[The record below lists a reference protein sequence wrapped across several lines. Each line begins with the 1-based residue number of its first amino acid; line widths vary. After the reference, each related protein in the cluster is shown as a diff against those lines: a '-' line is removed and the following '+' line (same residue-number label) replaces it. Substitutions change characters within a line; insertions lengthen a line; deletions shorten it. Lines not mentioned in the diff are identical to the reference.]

1 MEFWHPLC
9 LYNRE
14 TAFLE
19 GSAVEPTLVVIGLN
33 FRTAPVAVRERFWI
47 SEARRYDALHQL
59 VRSEGVEEVIVVTTC
74 NRTEFI
80 LWASDVPT
88 AANSVLRFLTQEY
101 QIKLCEWSHFYRLMD
116 DVALTHVFRVASSLD
131 SMVLGEPE
139 ITGQV
144 KQAWAQAQEVG
155 TTGRFL
161 DAVMQKA
168 LTVSKRA
175 RTETAI
181 GSSAVSVPYATVEL
195 SKGVLGEL
203 AGREVLLIGAGK
215 MSDLAAHYLIK
226 AGASKVKVM
235 NRTLAHAE
243 ELARKMGATP
253 VLFEDRLQHLKTADI
268 VVSST
273 ACPHYILSR
282 QDAEAVARQRGHAPI
297 VMIDIAVPRDI
308 DPGVRE
314 VNGIHLFDM
323 DDLEH
328 VVKRNAVGRQAAAE
342 AAENIVQAEVQGFRR
357 KLMAE
362 RVVPTIV
369 ALRQRL
375 DELCRQELETLRQE
389 FGPFTED
396 QDQALTA
403 LTVHITQRIAGS
415 LARELKELPERN
427 EQDVLTAAVGRLF
440 HLEQP
445 LKVAAGAKN

>member
-1 MEFWHPLC
+1 M
-9 LYNRE
+9 RG
-14 TAFLE
+14 T
-19 GSAVEPTLVVIGLN
+19 VEPTLAVIGLN
-33 FRTAPVAVRERFWI
+33 FRTSPVAVRERFWI
-47 SEARRYDALHQL
+47 SPARRSETLLQL
-59 VRSEGVEEVIVVTTC
+59 VRSEGIEEIIVLATC

-80 LWASDVPT
+80 VWANDVPT
-88 AANSVLRFLTQEY
+88 AANSILRFLTQEY
-101 QIKLCEWSHFYRLMD
+101 QLKLCEWSHFYRLMD
-116 DVALTHVFRVASSLD
+116 DVALTHIFRVTSSLD

-144 KQAWAQAQEVG
+144 KEAWAQAQEAG

-168 LTVSKRA
+168 LTVSKRV

-181 GSSAVSVPYATVEL
+181 GSSAVSVPYASVHL
-195 SKGVLGEL
+195 SRQVLGDL
-203 AGREVLLIGAGK
+203 SGREVLLIGAGK
-215 MSDLAAHYLIK
+215 MSELAAHYLMK
-226 AGASKVKVM
+226 AGVSRVKVM
-235 NRTLAHAE
+235 NRTPLRAE
-243 ELARKMGATP
+243 ELALKLGATA
-253 VLFEDRLQHLKTADI
+253 VSFEERFKHLRTADI

-273 ACPHYILSR
+273 SCPNVILSR
-282 QDAEAVARQRGHAPI
+282 QEAENIAKERQRKPM

-308 DPGVRE
+308 DPAVRE
-314 VNGIHLFDM
+314 VEGIHLFDM
-323 DDLEH
+323 DQLEY
-328 VVKRNAVGRQAAAE
+328 VVQRNASGRKVAAE
-342 AAENIVQAEVQGFRR
+342 AAEKIVQEEVQGFRR

-375 DELCRQELETLRQE
+375 DELCRQELEVLRKE

-403 LTVHITQRIAGS
+403 LTSHITQRIAGS
-415 LARELKELPERN
+415 LARELKELPERQ

-445 LKVAAGAKN
+445 VTAAAGTKNEQLATSN

>member
-1 MEFWHPLC
+1 MVWHVLC
-9 LYNRE
+9 LYYGQKLWHER
-14 TAFLE
+14 
-19 GSAVEPTLVVIGLN
+19 GPVEPTLAVIGLN
-33 FRTAPVAVRERFWI
+33 FRTSPVAVRERFWI
-47 SEARRYDALHQL
+47 SPARRVEALHQL
-59 VRSEGVEEVIVVTTC
+59 VRSEGIEEVIVLATC

-80 LWASDVPT
+80 VWASDVPT

-101 QIKLCEWSHFYRLMD
+101 QVKLCEWSHFYRLMD
-116 DVALTHVFRVASSLD
+116 DVALTHVFRVTSSLD

-144 KQAWAQAQEVG
+144 KEAWAQAQEAG

-175 RTETAI
+175 RNETAI
-181 GSSAVSVPYATVEL
+181 GSSAVSVPYACVEL
-195 SKGVLGEL
+195 SRNVLGEL

-215 MSDLAAHYLIK
+215 MSERAAHYLMK
-226 AGASKVKVM
+226 AGASDVKVM
-235 NRTLAHAE
+235 NRTLARAE
-243 ELARKMGATP
+243 ELAEKMGGTP
-253 VLFEDRLQHLKTADI
+253 VSYENMLEHLKRADI

-273 ACPHYILSR
+273 SCPHVILSR
-282 QDAEAVARQRGHAPI
+282 EEAENIAKVRNRKPM
-297 VMIDIAVPRDI
+297 VMIDVAVPRDI
-308 DPGVRE
+308 DPAVRE
-314 VNGIHLFDM
+314 VEGIHLFDM

-328 VVKRNAVGRQAAAE
+328 VVRRNASGRQAAAE
-342 AAENIVQAEVQGFRR
+342 AAEKIVAAEVQGFRH

-369 ALRQRL
+369 ALRNRL
-375 DELCRQELETLRQE
+375 DELCRQELEVLRRE

-396 QDQALTA
+396 QDQAMTA
-403 LTVHITQRIAGS
+403 LTTHITQRIAGS
-415 LARELKELPERN
+415 LARELKELPERA

-445 LKVAAGAKN
+445 LRAAAGTKN

>member
-1 MEFWHPLC
+1 M
-9 LYNRE
+9 
-14 TAFLE
+14 
-19 GSAVEPTLVVIGLN
+19 EPTLAVIGLN
-33 FRTAPVAVRERFWI
+33 FRTSPVAVRERFWI
-47 SEARRYDALHQL
+47 SEARRYDALQQL
-59 VRSEGVEEVIVVTTC
+59 VRSEGVEEVIIVTTC

-116 DVALTHVFRVASSLD
+116 DVALTHVFRVTSGLD

-144 KQAWAQAQEVG
+144 KQAWALAQEAG

-161 DAVMQKA
+161 DAVLQKA

-181 GSSAVSVPYATVEL
+181 GSSAVSVPYATVEI
-195 SKGVLGEL
+195 SRSVLGEL

-215 MSDLAAHYLIK
+215 MSELAAHYLMK
-226 AGASKVKVM
+226 AGASRVKVM
-235 NRTLAHAE
+235 NRTFARAE
-243 ELARKMGATP
+243 ELAQKMGATP
-253 VLFEDRLQHLKTADI
+253 VPFDERMQHLKTADI

-273 ACPHYILSR
+273 TCPTFVITREEAEEIAGHR
-282 QDAEAVARQRGHAPI
+282 QHGAM

-314 VNGIHLFDM
+314 VDGIHLFDM

-328 VVKRNAVGRQAAAE
+328 VVKHNAVGRQAAAE
-342 AAENIVQAEVQGFRR
+342 AAEKIVQTEMQGFRR
-357 KLMAE
+357 KLTAE

-369 ALRQRL
+369 AVRQRL

-396 QDQALTA
+396 QEQALTT
-403 LTVHITQRIAGS
+403 LTMHITQRIASS
-415 LARELKELPERN
+415 LARELKELPERQ
-427 EQDVLTAAVGRLF
+427 EQDVLTAAVARLF

-445 LKVAAGAKN
+445 SRVGAGTKNEELAISN

>member
-1 MEFWHPLC
+1 
-9 LYNRE
+9 
-14 TAFLE
+14 
-19 GSAVEPTLVVIGLN
+19 VEPTLAVIGLN
-33 FRTAPVAVRERFWI
+33 FRSSSVAVRERFWI
-47 SEARRYDALHQL
+47 SPERRADALLQL
-59 VRSEGVEEVIVVTTC
+59 VRSEGIEEVIVLATC

-101 QIKLCEWSHFYRLMD
+101 QLKLCEWSHFYRLMD
-116 DVALTHVFRVASSLD
+116 DAALAHVFRVISSLD

-139 ITGQV
+139 ITGQM
-144 KQAWAQAQEVG
+144 KAAWVQAQEAG

-168 LTVSKRA
+168 LTVSKRT

-181 GSSAVSVPYATVEL
+181 GSSAVSVPYASVEI
-195 SKGVLGEL
+195 SREVLGEL

-215 MSDLAAHYLIK
+215 MSELAAHYLTK
-226 AGASKVKVM
+226 AGASHLKVM
-235 NRTLAHAE
+235 NRTVSRGT
-243 ELARKMGATP
+243 ELALKLGATA
-253 VLFEDRLQHLKTADI
+253 VTFEERIEHIKKADI

-273 ACPHYILSR
+273 SCPSVILTR
-282 QDAEAVARQRGHAPI
+282 EEAAEIARERKHKPI

-308 DPGVRE
+308 DPAVRE
-314 VNGIHLFDM
+314 VEGIHLFDM
-323 DDLEH
+323 DSLEK
-328 VVKRNAVGRQAAAE
+328 VVQRNAVGRQAAAE
-342 AAENIVQAEVQGFRR
+342 AAEKIVAAEVQGFRR

-375 DELCRQELETLRQE
+375 DELCRQELEVLRKE

-396 QDQALTA
+396 QDQALNA
-403 LTVHITQRIAGS
+403 LTTHITQRIAGS
-415 LARELKELPERN
+415 LARELKELPERA

-445 LKVAAGAKN
+445 ARAAAGTKN

>member
-1 MEFWHPLC
+1 
-9 LYNRE
+9 
-14 TAFLE
+14 
-19 GSAVEPTLVVIGLN
+19 
-33 FRTAPVAVRERFWI
+33 
-47 SEARRYDALHQL
+47 
-59 VRSEGVEEVIVVTTC
+59 
-74 NRTEFI
+74 
-80 LWASDVPT
+80 
-88 AANSVLRFLTQEY
+88 VLRFLTQEY

-116 DVALTHVFRVASSLD
+116 DVALTHVFRVASGLD

-144 KQAWAQAQEVG
+144 KQAWELAQEAG

-181 GSSAVSVPYATVEL
+181 GSSGVSVPYACVEL
-195 SKGVLGEL
+195 SRNILGEL

-215 MSDLAAHYLIK
+215 MSELAAHYLTK
-226 AGASKVKVM
+226 AGASHVKVM
-235 NRTLAHAE
+235 NRTFAHAE
-243 ELARKMGATP
+243 ELAQKMGATP
-253 VLFEDRLQHLKTADI
+253 VSFDDRLHHLKTTDI

-273 ACPHYILSR
+273 ACPHFILSR
-282 QDAEAVARQRGHAPI
+282 GEAEEIARQRRHVPL

-308 DPGVRE
+308 EPGVRDVE
-314 VNGIHLFDM
+314 GIHLFDM

-342 AAENIVQAEVQGFRR
+342 AAEKIVQAEVQGFRR

-375 DELCRQELETLRQE
+375 EELCRQELESLRQE
-389 FGPFTED
+389 YGPFTED
-396 QDQALTA
+396 QDHALTT
-403 LTVHITQRIAGS
+403 LTIRITQRIASS
-415 LARELKELPERN
+415 LARELKELPERK
-427 EQDVLTAAVGRLF
+427 EQDLLTAAVRRLF
-440 HLEQP
+440 HLEQ
-445 LKVAAGAKN
+445 LSTVSADAKNEELAISN

>member
-1 MEFWHPLC
+1 MPLTDGDC
-9 LYNRE
+9 TVLPEEGFRHTLSVGAGGGKHSERVICRKANRGDARVDIVLPGPNPLYFKRLSPRRNASSGLASIVPLPKRNR
-14 TAFLE
+14 FLRE
-19 GSAVEPTLVVIGLN
+19 RSAVEPTLAVIGLN
-33 FRTAPVAVRERFWI
+33 FRTSPVAVRERFWI

-59 VRSEGVEEVIVVTTC
+59 VRSEGVEEVLIVTTC

-116 DVALTHVFRVASSLD
+116 DVALTHVFRVASGLD

-144 KQAWAQAQEVG
+144 KQAWELAQEAG

-181 GSSAVSVPYATVEL
+181 GSSGVSVPYACVEL
-195 SKGVLGEL
+195 SRNILGEL

-215 MSDLAAHYLIK
+215 MSELAAHYLTK
-226 AGASKVKVM
+226 AGASHVKVM
-235 NRTLAHAE
+235 NRTFAHAE
-243 ELARKMGATP
+243 ELAQKMGATP
-253 VLFEDRLQHLKTADI
+253 VSFDDRLHHLKTTDI
-268 VVSST
+268 VVSPT
-273 ACPHYILSR
+273 AFAHFILR
-282 QDAEAVARQRGHAPI
+282 RGAAEEIARQRRHVPL

-308 DPGVRE
+308 EPGVRDVE
-314 VNGIHLFDM
+314 GIHLFDM

-342 AAENIVQAEVQGFRR
+342 I
-357 KLMAE
+357 
-362 RVVPTIV
+362 
-369 ALRQRL
+369 
-375 DELCRQELETLRQE
+375 
-389 FGPFTED
+389 
-396 QDQALTA
+396 
-403 LTVHITQRIAGS
+403 GS
-415 LARELKELPERN
+415 ASC
-427 EQDVLTAAVGRLF
+427 
-440 HLEQP
+440 
-445 LKVAAGAKN
+445 

>member
-1 MEFWHPLC
+1 MD
-9 LYNRE
+9 
-14 TAFLE
+14 
-19 GSAVEPTLVVIGLN
+19 PTLAVIGLN
-33 FRTAPVAVRERFWI
+33 FQTSPVAVRERFWI

-116 DVALTHVFRVASSLD
+116 DVALTHVFRVTSGLD

-144 KQAWAQAQEVG
+144 KQAWALAQEVG

-161 DAVMQKA
+161 DAVTQKA

-195 SKGVLGEL
+195 SRSILGEL

-215 MSDLAAHYLIK
+215 MSELAAHYLTK
-226 AGASKVKVM
+226 AGASHMKVM
-235 NRTLAHAE
+235 NRTLARAE
-243 ELARKMGATP
+243 ELAQKMGAAP
-253 VLFEDRLQHLKTADI
+253 VSFDDRLQHLRTADI

-273 ACPHYILSR
+273 ACPHCILSR
-282 QDAEAVARQRGHAPI
+282 QEAEEIARQRHRAPM

-314 VNGIHLFDM
+314 VEGIHLFDM

-342 AAENIVQAEVQGFRR
+342 AAEKIVQAEVQGFCR

-389 FGPFTED
+389 YGPFTED
-396 QDQALTA
+396 QDQALTT
-403 LTVHITQRIAGS
+403 LTMHITQRIASS
-415 LARELKELPERN
+415 LARELKELPGRK
-427 EQDVLTAAVGRLF
+427 EQDVLTAVVGRLF

-445 LKVAAGAKN
+445 SPVVARAKNEELAASN

>member
-1 MEFWHPLC
+1 
-9 LYNRE
+9 
-14 TAFLE
+14 
-19 GSAVEPTLVVIGLN
+19 VEPTLAVIGLN
-33 FRTAPVAVRERFWI
+33 FRTSPVAVRERFWI
-47 SEARRYDALHQL
+47 SPARRSHALMQL
-59 VRSEGVEEVIVVTTC
+59 VRSEGIEEVIVLATC

-80 LWASDVPT
+80 LWTNDVPS

-101 QIKLCEWSHFYRLMD
+101 QLKLCEWSHFYRLMD
-116 DVALTHVFRVASSLD
+116 DVALTHMFRVVSSLD

-144 KQAWAQAQEVG
+144 KEAWSQAQEAG

-168 LTVSKRA
+168 LTVSKRV

-181 GSSAVSVPYATVEL
+181 GSSAVSVPYATVAL
-195 SKGVLGEL
+195 SREVLGDL
-203 AGREVLLIGAGK
+203 VGREVLLIGAGK
-215 MSDLAAHYLIK
+215 MSELAAHYLMK
-226 AGASKVKVM
+226 AGASNVKVM
-235 NRTLAHAE
+235 NRTASRGS
-243 ELARKMGATP
+243 ELAEKLGATAVP
-253 VLFEDRLQHLKTADI
+253 FEDRLQQIRTADI

-273 ACPHYILSR
+273 ASPVPILSYEE
-282 QDAEAVARQRGHAPI
+282 AEKIARERKHQPM

-308 DPGVRE
+308 DPRARE
-314 VNGIHLFDM
+314 IEGIHLFDM
-323 DDLEH
+323 DDLEQ
-328 VVKRNAVGRQAAAE
+328 VVQRNALGRQAAADS
-342 AAENIVQAEVQGFRR
+342 AEKIVAAEVQGFRH

-375 DELCRQELETLRQE
+375 DELCRQELEVLRRE

-403 LTVHITQRIAGS
+403 LTTHITRRIAGS
-415 LARELKELPERN
+415 LARELKELPERA
-427 EQDVLTAAVGRLF
+427 EQDLLTAAVGRLF

-445 LKVAAGAKN
+445 VGAATGTKN

>member
-1 MEFWHPLC
+1 MD
-9 LYNRE
+9 
-14 TAFLE
+14 
-19 GSAVEPTLVVIGLN
+19 PTLAVIGLN
-33 FRTAPVAVRERFWI
+33 FRTSPVAVRERFWI

-116 DVALTHVFRVASSLD
+116 DVALTHVFRVTSGLD

-144 KQAWAQAQEVG
+144 KQAWALAQEVG

-161 DAVMQKA
+161 DAVTQKA

-195 SKGVLGEL
+195 SKSILGEL

-215 MSDLAAHYLIK
+215 MSELAAHYLTK
-226 AGASKVKVM
+226 AGASHLKVM
-235 NRTLAHAE
+235 NRTLARAE
-243 ELARKMGATP
+243 ELAQKMGAAP
-253 VLFEDRLQHLKTADI
+253 VSFDDRLQHVKMADI

-273 ACPHYILSR
+273 ACPHCILSR
-282 QDAEAVARQRGHAPI
+282 QEAEEIARQRHHAPM

-314 VNGIHLFDM
+314 VEGIHLFDM

-342 AAENIVQAEVQGFRR
+342 AAEKIVQAEVQGFCR

-389 FGPFTED
+389 YGPFTED
-396 QDQALTA
+396 QDQALTT
-403 LTVHITQRIAGS
+403 LTMHITQRITSS
-415 LARELKELPERN
+415 LARELKEPPDRK
-427 EQDVLTAAVGRLF
+427 EQDVLTAVVGRLF

-445 LKVAAGAKN
+445 SPVVASAKNEELAVSN